1 MQALIFNRINNSIF
15 IGRPTERGWGEGGLG
30 PMGYHYLENWRRGR
44 GDKLPF
50 ALGPKILMADLLIG
64 RINFGNP
71 VK

>member
-1 MQALIFNRINNSIF
+1 MGGGGARAHGLSLF
-15 IGRPTERGWGEGGLG
+15 GELEEGEGV
-30 PMGYHYLENWRRGR
+30 
-44 GDKLPF
+44 KLPF

>member
-1 MQALIFNRINNSIF
+1 
-15 IGRPTERGWGEGGLG
+15 
-30 PMGYHYLENWRRGR
+30 MGYHYLENWRRGR
-44 GDKLPF
+44 GVKLPF